1 MPSFGELEVLVL
13 HARFKRAGV
22 LEWVIMQTTGHK
34 SVEMVLRY
42 VRAANQFKENAVN
55 ALGL

>member
-1 MPSFGELEVLVL
+1 MPRGRLGPALECQSESSCRLP
-13 HARFKRAGV
+13 
-22 LEWVIMQTTGHK
+22 GHK

-42 VRAANQFKENAVN
+42 VRVANQFKENAVN